1 MKRRA
6 FLAAGRRAPARGVSM
21 LIALIA
27 LLLLM
32 IGAVAMVRAIGAS
45 SAVAGN
51 LAFRRDLTNQGERGF
66 AAARAV
72 LKTGALVSETA
83 RQTSLPAANYSAQR
97 LQSNDE
103 GIPLPLLKDS
113 LFASSGMSAGND
125 IVDDAAGVAVRYVI
139 DRQCSG
145 SGAFDDASCVAGE
158 GSADSG
164 GSNWLKKPGAQL
176 RPVYRVTVRV
186 TGPRGTQAY
195 LQTTFSY

>member
-1 MKRRA
+1 
-6 FLAAGRRAPARGVSM
+6 
-21 LIALIA
+21 
-27 LLLLM
+27 
-32 IGAVAMVRAIGAS
+32 
-45 SAVAGN
+45 
-51 LAFRRDLTNQGERGF
+51 
-66 AAARAV
+66 V